1 MPPAPRRLTSEGRG
15 AWGAEADVQTAPPGT
30 TAPRRR
36 VHPGPGPTLT
46 WIPSRPA
53 LSTTRSF
60 HFRVIRFDRTGPK
73 KKKSVLT
80 YALNAESEDPGVTME
95 RDAQHSW
102 PHPQERGSPPPPGH
116 LYNLGQGQVLVQEQR
131 HRKTA
136 LCIPGPSL
144 RRELPDVNISRL
156 GLAASRRGA
165 IAASRRELGCSQRD
179 PC

>member
-1 MPPAPRRLTSEGRG
+1 MFVTRGRGVSPGDGAPCGRPRTDSSSRDSPGQKRSRPPAPHPSVTYQGQLQNDRQRPRSVEARRRPREEKKVGDTEERDQGGAVPPAPRRLTSEGRG

-73 KKKSVLT
+73 KKK
-80 YALNAESEDPGVTME
+80 
-95 RDAQHSW
+95 
-102 PHPQERGSPPPPGH
+102 
-116 LYNLGQGQVLVQEQR
+116 QV
-131 HRKTA
+131 
-136 LCIPGPSL
+136 S
-144 RRELPDVNISRL
+144 
-156 GLAASRRGA
+156 
-165 IAASRRELGCSQRD
+165 
-179 PC
+179 

>member
-1 MPPAPRRLTSEGRG
+1 MGDTEEERDQGGAVPPAPRRLTSEGRG

-73 KKKSVLT
+73 KKKKSVLT

-102 PHPQERGSPPPPGH
+102 PHPQERGSPRPQDICTTWGR
-116 LYNLGQGQVLVQEQR
+116 VR
-131 HRKTA
+131 F
-136 LCIPGPSL
+136 
-144 RRELPDVNISRL
+144 
-156 GLAASRRGA
+156 
-165 IAASRRELGCSQRD
+165 
-179 PC
+179 

>member
-1 MPPAPRRLTSEGRG
+1 MTGSGLVLWKHGEDRERRRKWGTPRRRETREVPCPPPPRRLTSEGRG

-73 KKKSVLT
+73 KKKKSILT

-102 PHPQERGSPPPPGH
+102 PHPQERGSPRP
-116 LYNLGQGQVLVQEQR
+116 QDIC
-131 HRKTA
+131 KTW
-136 LCIPGPSL
+136 G
-144 RRELPDVNISRL
+144 
-156 GLAASRRGA
+156 RG
-165 IAASRRELGCSQRD
+165 RF
-179 PC
+179 